1 MHVCVCVLALSHGEG
16 MCVSSQRP
24 PLCVCVRMYMNELVA
39 LQQFP
44 GSEGAAFSEQHC
56 MCSHTYIQRHTLTY
70 SPIQR
75 GLLGWKPSLFSL
87 KTHSRFVQFVS
98 LCCPVKDIF

>member
-1 MHVCVCVLALSHGEG
+1 MHVCVCVLALTHGEG

-24 PLCVCVRMYMNELVA
+24 PLSVCVRMYMNELVA

-56 MCSHTYIQRHTLTY
+56 MFTVLTHIHSKTYINLLTY
-70 SPIQR
+70 PER
-75 GLLGWKPSLFSL
+75 PLRVE
-87 KTHSRFVQFVS
+87 TQFVLS
-98 LCCPVKDIF
+98 KNTQPFCAICFFVLSS